1 MGEPGF
7 PAMQEILPH
16 EGPMVLLSRVL
27 SHHGD
32 LTVCAVEVDD
42 SGMFRDESGAV
53 AVWMGI
59 EYMAQC
65 VAAHAGLV
73 ALAAGEPPRM
83 GFLLGGR
90 RVTFHVARFRC
101 GDRLR
106 VNARRVWGGPGGMA
120 SFDCSLEDATSGKLL
135 AEGRLNCVVA
145 EDGEALG
152 GVT

>member
-1 MGEPGF
+1 MSEPAF
-7 PAMQEILPH
+7 PAIEELLPH

-32 LTVCAVEVDD
+32 RTVCAVDLDEG
-42 SGMFRDESGAV
+42 GMLQDESGAV
-53 AVWMGI
+53 AAWVGI

-65 VAAHAGLV
+65 VGAHAGLV
-73 ALAAGEPPRM
+73 ARAAGEPPRM

-90 RVTFHVARFRC
+90 RIRFHVARFQR

-106 VNARRVWGGPGGMA
+106 VEARRIWGGTGDLA
-120 SFDCSLEDATSGKLL
+120 SFDCSLEDAATGKLL
-135 AEGRLNCVVA
+135 AEGRLNCAVA
-145 EDGEALG
+145 RATDEFG